1 MDNNSD
7 DPNLDKA
14 KTAADMA
21 VLQSQIGEYKKKLA
35 DLQSKVYTG
44 RYKGVTIQMRG
55 DYTVVDVSLDQAVYE
70 TASKSMMEQSI
81 LICLSNLHLAAVN
94 ESKTL
99 TDELQ
104 KMLQNYQIPGLS

>member
-1 MDNNSD
+1 M
-7 DPNLDKA
+7 
-14 KTAADMA
+14 
-21 VLQSQIGEYKKKLA
+21 
-35 DLQSKVYTG
+35 
-44 RYKGVTIQMRG
+44 
-55 DYTVVDVSLDQAVYE
+55 DVSLDQAVYE